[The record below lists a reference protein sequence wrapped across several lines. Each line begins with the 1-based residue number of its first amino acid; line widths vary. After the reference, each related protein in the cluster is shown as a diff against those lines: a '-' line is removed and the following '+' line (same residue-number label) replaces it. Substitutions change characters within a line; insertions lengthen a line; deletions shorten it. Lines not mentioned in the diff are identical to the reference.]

1 MPIPSYVKES
11 VMNVTETDTQR
22 FVRVE
27 NAVLELLDREGL
39 PLVDRHQLGL
49 DLIRLAFRAQQQ
61 G

>member
-1 MPIPSYVKES
+1 
-11 VMNVTETDTQR
+11 MNVTETDTQR